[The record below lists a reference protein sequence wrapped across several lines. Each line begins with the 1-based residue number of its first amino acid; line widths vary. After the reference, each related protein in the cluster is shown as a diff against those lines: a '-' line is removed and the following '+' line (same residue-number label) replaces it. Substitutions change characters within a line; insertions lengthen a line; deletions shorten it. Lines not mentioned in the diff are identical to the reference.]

1 MTQRIRW
8 YRNEKG
14 HSDGFVGVR
23 IEELQELLQAAQAAA
38 TEGYWRGPV
47 AIRAYSRLL
56 TSLRMFDIVLAFD
69 EEVVDREAPR
79 CTCPTWP
86 CPRHRDEVA
95 RAS

>member
-1 MTQRIRW
+1 MNQRIRW
-8 YRNEKG
+8 VRNNKG
-14 HSDGFVGVR
+14 TSTGMVEVR
-23 IEELQELLQAAQAAA
+23 IEEFQELLEAAQRAM

-47 AIRAYSRLL
+47 AIRAYARCLSA
-56 TSLRMFDIVLAFD
+56 LRMFDIILAFD